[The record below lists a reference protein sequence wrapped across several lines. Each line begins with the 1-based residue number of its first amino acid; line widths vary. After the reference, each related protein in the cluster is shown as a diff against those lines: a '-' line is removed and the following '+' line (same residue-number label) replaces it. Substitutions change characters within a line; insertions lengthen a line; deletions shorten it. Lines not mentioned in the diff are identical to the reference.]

1 MRNGP
6 RGFYDKTGTDNQVNR
21 EMDEALKNRPPVII
35 WEKNSR
41 GVMVAVEVHDP
52 HGERSTAAQ
61 AERLRASADRL
72 EQEEARKAAA
82 KTTEQARLRLVEMLQ
97 EEAVDVSERLRTNRA
112 NNTRLLN
119 AARTI

>member
-1 MRNGP
+1 MSSRTSGPHNG
-6 RGFYDKTGTDNQVNR
+6 GTNVHCKD
-21 EMDEALKNRPPVII
+21 MDRLLAKRPPVII
-35 WEKNSR
+35 WEKDKHGILR
-41 GVMVAVEVHDP
+41 HVEIHDP
-52 HGERSTAAQ
+52 HAETSTAAQ
-61 AERLRASADRL
+61 VDRLNASAERA
-72 EQEEARKAAA
+72 EQKAAA